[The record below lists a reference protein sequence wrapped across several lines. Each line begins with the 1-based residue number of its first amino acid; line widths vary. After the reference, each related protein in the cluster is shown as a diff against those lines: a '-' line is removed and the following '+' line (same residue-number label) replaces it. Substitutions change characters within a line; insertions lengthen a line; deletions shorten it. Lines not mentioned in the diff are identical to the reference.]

1 MSLSPL
7 LSTRAQRWR
16 DWALFALAASSPALA
31 VGWLG
36 LRALEGQE
44 DAARRQTL
52 AALQSSADGIARA
65 VQDDVDAAATR
76 LARVPQPGPEVET
89 QLRDLAPAFADP
101 VVLSQDHKV
110 SFPPPPS
117 SVPAPVDGTAP
128 ASCALLADSVA
139 RSPERR
145 DLAQQLLADCEGV
158 RSPTGRWLWP
168 IVAVRSPE
176 PSLGPRFADWVERY
190 AQRMRRAEREATR
203 QEATGVAWLRGEDR
217 ERVMRALSP
226 AASLHE
232 AVARTLEQEGPSS
245 ALREGADATGF
256 VRWREGGSWG
266 VLRQLPD
273 GRLAGFVTHGSSV
286 ESACRRGW
294 PKLPPDFRVEVR
306 SEGGGEG
313 WWRDAS
319 LAPSLGVR
327 VVLADPG
334 LPARQAARARVV
346 MGVVGAVAMGLAFLV
361 AAVLFA
367 RMRAAKRLGELRTG
381 FVSAVSHELRTPI
394 ASVRMLAELLEQGRV
409 EDDEK
414 GEVHAALAREAKRMG
429 DTVDRLLG
437 FSRMAAGRY
446 VIERKEASVVEVV
459 EGSIAT
465 FEERNPE
472 LPKVERRYVEGF
484 VAEVDAGQVQLAVDN
499 LLGNAHKYAPKG
511 TPYGVRVAE
520 VDGWVVIEVTD
531 HGPGIPRRER
541 KRVFRPFERGDDRL
555 SSAVQ
560 GSGIGLSL
568 VQHVAQAH
576 GGVAEAVAA
585 PGGGACVRLRFPRRQ
600 T

>member
-16 DWALFALAASSPALA
+16 DWVLFALAALSPALA

-52 AALQSSADGIARA
+52 AVLQSSADGIVRA
-65 VQDDVDAAATR
+65 VQDDVDAAAIR
-76 LARVPQPGPEVET
+76 LARLPQPGDDLET
-89 QLRDLAPAFADP
+89 RLRDLTPAFADP

-110 SFPPPPS
+110 SFPPQPS
-117 SVPAPVDGTAP
+117 SATASSDGPVS
-128 ASCALLADSVA
+128 ASCASLADEIA

-145 DLAQQLLADCEGV
+145 DLTRQLLADCEGV
-158 RSPTGRWLWP
+158 RSSTGRWLWP
-168 IVAVRSPE
+168 MVALRSTE

-190 AQRMRRAEREATR
+190 GQRMRRAEREATR
-203 QEATGVAWLRGEDR
+203 QEAMGVAWLAGEPR

-232 AVARTLEQEGPSS
+232 ALARTLEQEGPSS
-245 ALREGADATGF
+245 ALREGVDATGF

-266 VLRQLPD
+266 VLRKLAD
-273 GRLAGFVTHGSSV
+273 GRLAGFVVHPSSV
-286 ESACRRGW
+286 EAACRRGW
-294 PKLPPDFRVEVR
+294 PELPPGYRVEVR
-306 SEGGGEG
+306 AEGGGEG
-313 WWRDAS
+313 WWRAAS

-334 LPARQAARARVV
+334 LPARQAARARAV
-346 MGVVGAVAMGLAFLV
+346 MGGVGAVAMVLAFLV

-394 ASVRMLAELLEQGRV
+394 ASVRMLSELLEQGRV

-414 GEVHAALAREAKRMG
+414 DEVYVALAREAKRMG

-446 VIERKEASVVEVV
+446 VIEREEASVAEVV
-459 EGSIAT
+459 ERSIAI
-465 FEERNPE
+465 FEERNPDV
-472 LPKVERRYVEGF
+472 PRVERRYAAGL
-484 VAEVDAGQVQLAVDN
+484 VAEVDAGQLQLAVDN
-499 LLGNAHKYAPKG
+499 LIGNARKYAPEG

-520 VDGWVVIEVTD
+520 EDGWVLIEVTD
-531 HGPGIPRRER
+531 RGPGIPRRER
-541 KRVFRPFERGDDRL
+541 KRVFRAFERGDDRL

-576 GGVAEAVAA
+576 GGVAEALGA